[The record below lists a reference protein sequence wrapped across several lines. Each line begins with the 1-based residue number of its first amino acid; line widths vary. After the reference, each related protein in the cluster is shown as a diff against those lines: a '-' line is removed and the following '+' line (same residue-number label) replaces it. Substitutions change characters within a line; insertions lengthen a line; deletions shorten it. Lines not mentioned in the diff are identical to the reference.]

1 MPIPTR
7 SMSLREPRELRKPQT
22 SGIARPAA
30 KTTGSKLPARLPVA
44 NDRPQPTHSPIE
56 GIASSR
62 GRTLLPQR
70 SNTGRDESH
79 ESQSAGQPSF
89 QPPENKPGR
98 EVSPKR
104 QQNAPD
110 TKKTPATT
118 ATAPVPTRR
127 QSLMRPGTSR
137 VTPISTSS
145 RGNVSNSTKSPLSMA
160 PPSPRKQPTT
170 RTPTQ
175 PAPRPA
181 SPKKTTMPPPP
192 RPVRSA
198 SLRQPPNN
206 TKPGVGPQVETRGH
220 ARHRS
225 QMLPGTVRKTQTDSA
240 STATAQ
246 KAKPQFSSY
255 QQHYSPKKPAV
266 KPPTPTPGTHSASE
280 ADSLLIP
287 ASWPDI
293 AALQTE
299 LLQLSLLHSNSLQ
312 RQADWK
318 VESETRLRKKY
329 DAVADQY
336 RSTLGD
342 EKQRQTHINM
352 QALGYWAQN
361 CQGHHGS
368 SDFSEQIQI
377 LSQILQEVSDLVAQG
392 GHGRYTRAVETFE
405 AWFYDSENIR
415 SHRESSGIADRVVFI
430 NPLDLIWKEEL
441 QTLKAKLDL
450 CMRQLGSLD
459 VQAFTGV
466 EGLEQSALV
475 RVTQSLYEST
485 QLMIQEIH
493 AMRTTESEIVRAERE
508 QVSQLATGLAKAH
521 RGTMQPRAGL
531 WMS

>member
-1 MPIPTR
+1 M
-7 SMSLREPRELRKPQT
+7 QQA
-22 SGIARPAA
+22 SGIARPTA
-30 KTTGSKLPARLPVA
+30 KTTGTSKVPARLPTA
-44 NDRPQPTHSPIE
+44 TDRPQPTHSPIE

-79 ESQSAGQPSF
+79 ESQSTGQPSL
-89 QPPENKPGR
+89 QPPENKPVR
-98 EVSPKR
+98 ETSPKR
-104 QQNAPD
+104 QQNVNE
-110 TKKTPATT
+110 TKKAPATT
-118 ATAPVPTRR
+118 ATASVLARR

-145 RGNVSNSTKSPLSMA
+145 RGNASNSTKPPLSTA
-160 PPSPRKQPTT
+160 PPSPRKQPTA

-175 PAPRPA
+175 PTPRPS

-192 RPVRSA
+192 RPARSA
-198 SLRQPPNN
+198 SLRQPANN
-206 TKPGVGPQVETRGH
+206 TRPGVGSQVETRGH

-225 QMLPGTVRKTQTDSA
+225 QMVSGTVKKTQADSA
-240 STATAQ
+240 TAATAQ
-246 KAKPQFSSY
+246 KAKAQFSTY
-255 QQHYSPKKPAV
+255 QQHYSPKKPVA
-266 KPPTPTPGTHSASE
+266 KPPTPTPGTHSSLA
-280 ADSLLIP
+280 ADGLLIP

-293 AALQTE
+293 TALQTE

-318 VESETRLRKKY
+318 VESETRLHKKY

-336 RSTLGD
+336 RSTLGH

-368 SDFSEQIQI
+368 SDFSQQIQI
-377 LSQILQEVSDLVAQG
+377 MSQILQEVSDLISQV
-392 GHGRYTRAVETFE
+392 HGRYTRAVETFE
-405 AWFYDSENIR
+405 AWFYEAKNIR
-415 SHRESSGIADRVVFI
+415 SHRESSGIDDRVVFI
-430 NPLDLIWKEEL
+430 DPLDHTWKEEL
-441 QTLKAKLDL
+441 HALKAKLDL

-459 VQAFTGV
+459 VQAFTRV

-475 RVTQSLYEST
+475 RVTQGLYEST

-493 AMRTTESEIVRAERE
+493 SMQTTESEIIRAERE
-508 QVSQLATGLAKAH
+508 QISQLAAGLANVH
-521 RGTMQPRAGL
+521 RATLQPRAGL

>member
-1 MPIPTR
+1 M
-7 SMSLREPRELRKPQT
+7 
-22 SGIARPAA
+22 
-30 KTTGSKLPARLPVA
+30 V
-44 NDRPQPTHSPIE
+44 
-56 GIASSR
+56 
-62 GRTLLPQR
+62 
-70 SNTGRDESH
+70 
-79 ESQSAGQPSF
+79 
-89 QPPENKPGR
+89 
-98 EVSPKR
+98 
-104 QQNAPD
+104 
-110 TKKTPATT
+110 
-118 ATAPVPTRR
+118 
-127 QSLMRPGTSR
+127 
-137 VTPISTSS
+137 
-145 RGNVSNSTKSPLSMA
+145 
-160 PPSPRKQPTT
+160 
-170 RTPTQ
+170 
-175 PAPRPA
+175 
-181 SPKKTTMPPPP
+181 
-192 RPVRSA
+192 
-198 SLRQPPNN
+198 
-206 TKPGVGPQVETRGH
+206 
-220 ARHRS
+220 
-225 QMLPGTVRKTQTDSA
+225 PGTVKKTQTDSA

-266 KPPTPTPGTHSASE
+266 KPPTPTPGTHSASA

-318 VESETRLRKKY
+318 EESETRLRKKY

-342 EKQRQTHINM
+342 EKQRQAHINM

-405 AWFYDSENIR
+405 AWFCDAENIR

-430 NPLDLIWKEEL
+430 NPLDLTWKEEL
-441 QTLKAKLDL
+441 HTLKAKLDL
-450 CMRQLGSLD
+450 CMRQLESLD

-466 EGLEQSALV
+466 EGLEQSALA
-475 RVTQSLYEST
+475 RMTHGLYEST

-493 AMRTTESEIVRAERE
+493 AMRTTESQIVRVERE

-521 RGTMQPRAGL
+521 RGTLQPRAGL

>member
-1 MPIPTR
+1 M
-7 SMSLREPRELRKPQT
+7 LQA

-30 KTTGSKLPARLPVA
+30 KITTTSKTPARLPAA
-44 NDRPQPTHSPIE
+44 NDKPQPTHSPIE

-70 SNTGRDESH
+70 SNTSRDESH
-79 ESQSAGQPSF
+79 ESHEPQSAGQPIF
-89 QPPENKPGR
+89 QPSENKLVR
-98 EVSPKR
+98 ETSPKR
-104 QQNAPD
+104 QQNIID
-110 TKKTPATT
+110 TKKATAKT
-118 ATAPVPTRR
+118 AIAPVPTRR

-145 RGNVSNSTKSPLSMA
+145 KGNVSNSTKSPLTMA
-160 PPSPRKQPTT
+160 PSSPRKQPTT

-175 PAPRPA
+175 PAPRPP

-206 TKPGVGPQVETRGH
+206 TRPGAGTQVEARGH

-225 QMLPGTVRKTQTDSA
+225 QMVLGTVKKTQTDSV
-240 STATAQ
+240 TPATSL
-246 KAKPQFSSY
+246 KAKAQFSTY
-255 QQHYSPKKPAV
+255 QQHYSPKQPVA
-266 KPPTPTPGTHSASE
+266 KPPIPTPGTNSVSV

-299 LLQLSLLHSNSLQ
+299 LLQLSLLHSNSLH

-405 AWFYDSENIR
+405 AWFYDAENIR
-415 SHRESSGIADRVVFI
+415 SHRKSSNITDRIAFI
-430 NPLDLIWKEEL
+430 DPLGPNWTEEL

-459 VQAFTGV
+459 VQSFTGV
-466 EGLEQSALV
+466 EGLEQSALA
-475 RVTQSLYEST
+475 RVTHSLYEST

-493 AMRTTESEIVRAERE
+493 DMRATESEIVRVERE
-508 QVSQLATGLAKAH
+508 HVCQLATGLANVH
-521 RGTMQPRAGL
+521 HGPLQPRAGL
-531 WMS
+531 WMSR